1 MAKNYEELSTS
12 IIDLVGGKE
21 NVSLCTHCV
30 TRLRLNIIDKSDVK
44 EAEIKKLKGVL
55 GTQWSGEQLQIII
68 GQDVHDLYT
77 AVCKNGGFAVQEA
90 IDENLDGDLK
100 IRSFKDFGSRVVQY
114 ISGSMFPYL
123 PIAFAAGLC
132 KTLATVI
139 GPDVLKLVTAESDIY
154 MVLNMLY
161 NAAFYF
167 LPVFLGYGA
176 AKALK
181 IDPCYGIFLGALLIV
196 PDFINLVG
204 ARETVSI
211 FGIPAPVA
219 SYAQSF
225 LPIILGMVCC
235 KYVLQIVRK
244 ISPKVLSALLVPLLT
259 VLIMTPI
266 MFCLVAPIGNW
277 LGNLI
282 GSVLVY
288 MSNSNPFIRAIG
300 TTLVGAFFPFLITF
314 GMHILVVTSAVMV
327 WMQYGYETFVFPPIV
342 AYSWAVYGIALG
354 AFLKLKD
361 KDNKSEALSSFL
373 SGFLGGVSEPSI
385 YGVALKYKNAMLALM
400 IAGGIGGLYCGI
412 FQPKAYVVGNLINI
426 FSAAVSFAGGGSGN
440 LVSGLIMSAIS
451 FVAAVILSYLFI
463 KEDNKAE
470 E

>member
-1 MAKNYEELSTS
+1 MAKNYEELSKN
-12 IIDLVGGKE
+12 IINLVGGKE
-21 NVSLCTHCV
+21 NVALCTHCV
-30 TRLRLNIIDKSDVK
+30 TRLRLNIIDKSDVN
-44 EAEIKKLKGVL
+44 ESEIKKLKGVL

-68 GQDVHDLYT
+68 GQDVHDLYA
-77 AVCKNGGFAVQEA
+77 AVCKEGGFAQHEA

-100 IRSFKDFGSRVVQY
+100 IRSIKDLGNRIVQY
-114 ISGSMFPYL
+114 ISGAMFPYL

-132 KTLATVI
+132 KTLATVL
-139 GPDVLKLVTAESDIY
+139 GPDVLKVITTESDVY

-176 AKALK
+176 SRALK
-181 IDPCYGIFLGALLIV
+181 LDPCYGIFLGALLIV

-204 ARETVSI
+204 VRETVSI

-225 LPIILGMVCC
+225 LPIILGAVVC
-235 KYVLQIVRK
+235 KYVHHFVK
-244 ISPKVLSALLVPLLT
+244 KYSPKVLSALLVPLLT

-266 MFCLVAPIGNW
+266 MFCLIAPIGNW

-282 GSVLVY
+282 GSILVY
-288 MSNSNPFIRAIG
+288 MSNSNPIIRAIG
-300 TTLVGAFFPFLITF
+300 TTLVGALFPFLITL

-327 WMQYGYETFVFPPIV
+327 WMQQGYETFVFPPIV

-361 KDNKSEALSSFL
+361 KDNKGEALSSFL

-412 FQPKAYVVGNLINI
+412 FQPKAYVVGNLVNI
-426 FSAAVSFAGGGSGN
+426 FAAPVSFAGGGTGN

-451 FVAAVILSYLFI
+451 FVAAVVLSYILI
-463 KEDNKAE
+463 KEEKAAE
-470 E
+470 